1 MHVRTAD
8 MACRAL
14 SKKKVICT
22 YRLNQQITPAS
33 PLVPFLAPSIF
44 SRNASTTSKTKKP
57 DAPTKKKKERKE
69 FKRNPVDD
77 SQKFALCDAIRSV
90 QLLCPPSQ
98 CLKYSRYLRAFEVGQ
113 LPTSPKFELAVS
125 LRSLKNGPVVRN
137 RMRLPHAVS
146 TAQRIAVICKPD
158 SQAAAAARGAG
169 AVLVA
174 EDALIDAIK
183 EGRIE
188 FNQLLCHQDSAQKL
202 NKAGLGRILGPKGLM
217 PSSRQGTIVRNVA
230 ATIKAMVGGTEYKE
244 KIGVIRLAIG
254 QLGFTPEQVQAN
266 IRAFMANVKKDLD
279 IISDKASKDI
289 HEVVSA

>member
-1 MHVRTAD
+1 

-77 SQKFALCDAIRSV
+77 SQKFALCDAI
-90 QLLCPPSQ
+90 
-98 CLKYSRYLRAFEVGQ
+98 RYLRAFEVGQ